1 MSGCLGR
8 EEQYSKQQQ
17 PPKKAKERQLER
29 QNRLNSPPSSV
40 YKSSVGCSQAYNG
53 YSKGHAVPG
62 GAGGVAGEGGG
73 AASPGAK
80 RADRRAAR
88 SSPRTSEPD
97 PQDHE
102 SETKSIQD
110 KLSGMGKP
118 QRWTISVVPFPP
130 LLYARRVTC
139 WHSSVLQRE
148 SPASSRC
155 CGSAHRALLLEL
167 SSSSAVLLRT
177 QEEAQFQLSDCRQSI
192 LQSLSLLHFSPPVRS
207 RGAVRTDAA
216 ASASEPTAPG
226 GVMSLKGG
234 DRVMDALRGRA
245 SRGRMV
251 LTWLMWQSCPPG
263 LQEGV
268 DVQAR
273 AARLTWTPP
282 PGLQSGDGHA
292 TSPSNPCSYEVTLSD
307 KGRDGKYRVV
317 YSGDELE
324 CNLTDLRPATDYHVR
339 VNAVCSDLK
348 GSCSEAGAFT
358 THSSAPDCPLPPRL
372 SHRTKT
378 SLTLQWKPPV
388 DNGSKITSYLLEWD
402 EGKKNSGFREC
413 YFGSQRHCKVTRLC
427 PAVGY
432 SFRLAARND
441 IGTSDFSPEVLYY
454 TTGNLPQLPLAPR
467 LVRAGITWITLE
479 WNRPDGCTADEVI
492 TYTLE
497 IQEENNGTE
506 FHPRYSGEKLT
517 CTVDGLKRSTQYK
530 FRLVASS
537 SEGRSSPS
545 AVLVCNTSPDKP
557 GTPTEPRVKGA
568 VTPHSFCVTWDPPQ
582 DNGGSENLTY
592 LLEISEGS
600 SDASQW
606 EVAYSGAATEHLCD
620 RLNPGTLYRLRI
632 CCISTGGHSQCSEI
646 VQVRTLSVAP
656 GPCQPPRI
664 VGKAKH
670 KEVHLEWD
678 CPSSEGV
685 CEVTEY
691 RLEMSQV
698 DAEPAQVYQGP
709 HLECTVGNL
718 LPGATYSFRVAAA
731 SDAGAVE
738 APGGV
743 PRAVPRPSET
753 PVTPRWAP
761 GGRDVPVR
769 GLSGPLRSGVGRVR
783 RRLGKITAQTAERAE
798 PGCGRMYGP
807 YSEATEVMTAA
818 GPPGQCGAPVLCVMS
833 DSCVLVSWESP
844 ENSGVDISEYRLE
857 WSRDEDSLELVY
869 CGTETQ
875 YEITDL
881 APATHY
887 CCRLQAANQA
897 GAGPYSDLVTC
908 RTPPACPGPVP
919 ALRLQEHD
927 PADARL
933 PSPSTCL
940 ALQWEEP
947 CDQGSEV
954 TSYTIALG
962 DSLISVG
969 RQTCHVIEGLQPD
982 SEYSLRIQAVNRI
995 GAGPFSPALQVR
1007 TWPLPP
1013 APPHLD
1019 CAAAGPQSLKL
1030 RWGENSGSKVLLSDD
1045 MAYTLQMEDRNQR
1058 FVTIYRGPSHTYKV
1072 QRLAES
1078 SSYSFRIQAV
1088 SQAGEGPF
1096 SSVYT
1101 FSTTKSVP
1109 PALKAPR
1116 VIQLS
1121 GNGCEVTWETV
1132 PPMRGDPVSYVLQVL
1147 VGRDSEYK
1155 QVFKGEESVFQ
1166 LTGLQCNA
1174 EYRFRVCVCRRCG
1187 NGGQEL
1193 CGPYSPASL
1202 FSLRRA
1208 EPALLAELGGA
1219 AADAGKVHGV
1229 ISSDEQFATIIVL
1242 GFASLSIFMAFI
1254 LQYFFMK

>member
-1 MSGCLGR
+1 MYVTMMMTDQSLDLPPPLLSGELAMMPHMINGDGAQQVILVQVNPGETFTIRAEDGSLQCIQGPAEVPMMSPNGSIPPIHVPPGYISQVLEDNTGVRRVVVTPHSECYPPSYSPALSPTHHLPPYLAHPHFIHSSHTAFYPPTNAGDLPPHQYYHHRLTPMYGEEIIPVYGMSGCLGR
-8 EEQYSKQQQ
+8 EEPYGKQQLQ
-17 PPKKAKERQLER
+17 PKKAKERQLER

-40 YKSSVGCSQAYNG
+40 YKSSVSCSQAYNG
-53 YSKGHAVPG
+53 YSKGHVGACGPGGGG
-62 GAGGVAGEGGG
+62 GAG
-73 AASPGAK
+73 SPGAK
-80 RADRRAAR
+80 RAERRAAR

-118 QRWTISVVPFPP
+118 QVSN
-130 LLYARRVTC
+130 
-139 WHSSVLQRE
+139 
-148 SPASSRC
+148 
-155 CGSAHRALLLEL
+155 
-167 SSSSAVLLRT
+167 
-177 QEEAQFQLSDCRQSI
+177 
-192 LQSLSLLHFSPPVRS
+192 
-207 RGAVRTDAA
+207 
-216 ASASEPTAPG
+216 
-226 GVMSLKGG
+226 
-234 DRVMDALRGRA
+234 
-245 SRGRMV
+245 
-251 LTWLMWQSCPPG
+251 
-263 LQEGV
+263 
-268 DVQAR
+268 VQAR
-273 AARLTWTPP
+273 TARLTWTPP
-282 PGLQSGDGHA
+282 PGLLSGDGHA

-339 VNAVCSDLK
+339 VNAVCSDVK

-402 EGKKNSGFREC
+402 EGKKSSGFREC
-413 YFGSQRHCKVTRLC
+413 YFGSQRHCKMTRLC

-441 IGTSDFSPEVLYY
+441 IGTSGFSPEVLYY
-454 TTGNLPQLPLAPR
+454 TSGNLPQLPLAPR
-467 LVRAGITWITLE
+467 LVRAGVTWITLE

-506 FHPRYSGEKLT
+506 FHPRYTGEKLT
-517 CTVDGLKRSTQYK
+517 CTVDSLKRSTQYK

-600 SDASQW
+600 SDANQW
-606 EVAYSGAATEHLCD
+606 EVAYSGAATEHVCD
-620 RLNPGTLYRLRI
+620 RLNPGTSYRLRI

-691 RLEMSQV
+691 SLEMSQV
-698 DAEPAQVYQGP
+698 DAEPAQVYRGP
-709 HLECTVGNL
+709 HLECTVGSL

-731 SDAGAVE
+731 SDAG
-738 APGGV
+738 
-743 PRAVPRPSET
+743 
-753 PVTPRWAP
+753 
-761 GGRDVPVR
+761 
-769 GLSGPLRSGVGRVR
+769 
-783 RRLGKITAQTAERAE
+783 
-798 PGCGRMYGP
+798 YGP
-807 YSEATEVMTAA
+807 YSEATEVTTAA
-818 GPPGQCGAPVLCVMS
+818 GPPGQCGAPVLCVTS
-833 DSCVLVSWESP
+833 HSCVLVSWESP

-919 ALRLQEHD
+919 ALCLQEHD
-927 PADARL
+927 PADAWL
-933 PSPSTCL
+933 LSPSTCL

-962 DSLISVG
+962 DSLITVG

-1007 TWPLPP
+1007 TRPLPP
-1013 APPHLD
+1013 APPQLD
-1019 CAAAGPQSLKL
+1019 CASSGPQSLKL
-1030 RWGENSGSKVLLSDD
+1030 RWGENSGSKVLLSED

-1088 SQAGEGPF
+1088 GQAGEGPF

-1101 FSTTKSVP
+1101 FNTTKSVP

-1116 VIQLS
+1116 VIQLN
-1121 GNGCEVTWETV
+1121 GNGCEVTWDTV

-1155 QVFKGEESVFQ
+1155 QLFKGEESAFQ
-1166 LTGLQCNA
+1166 ITGLQCNA

-1187 NGGQEL
+1187 DGSQEL

-1208 EPALLAELGGA
+1208 EPALLGEPGGGA
-1219 AADAGKVHGV
+1219 TDAGKVHGV